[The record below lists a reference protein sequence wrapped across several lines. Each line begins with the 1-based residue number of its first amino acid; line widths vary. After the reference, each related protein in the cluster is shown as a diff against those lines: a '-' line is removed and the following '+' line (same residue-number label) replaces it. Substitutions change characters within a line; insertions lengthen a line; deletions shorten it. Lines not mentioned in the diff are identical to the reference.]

1 MLLEKSVSNKLN
13 EIFKEKTAMAT
24 ISLIAK
30 PSPSTQEDDFTLRT
44 FVHAAPCQ
52 EVSSPR

>member
-1 MLLEKSVSNKLN
+1 MLLENFVSNKLN
-13 EIFKEKTAMAT
+13 EILKEKTAMAT